1 MNSPRLSAGVAATIV
16 AFVAALAPQ
25 AAHAQ
30 VKPAKTVDVSAINA
44 VDARCSLSSGSGALQ
59 KCQAYT
65 VPAGKR
71 LVLRMVS
78 YAHTDDSTKALAG
91 FLFGR
96 DAKPADLTLSGLQSA
111 SDPRVAAILAGGPVI
126 VAAPTSIAWG
136 SQVVDLVLEPG
147 DVLAA
152 SAFFRANPASA
163 ATIGFFGYL
172 VEQ

>member
-1 MNSPRLSAGVAATIV
+1 MTLPRLAPLAVLVSLAAAI
-16 AFVAALAPQ
+16 
-25 AAHAQ
+25 AAHGPTADAQ
-30 VKPAKTVDVSAINA
+30 VKPAKTIDVSAVNA
-44 VDARCSLSSGSGALQ
+44 LNVKCTLPSSSGALQ

-78 YAHTDDSTKALAG
+78 YTHTDDAPNALAG

-111 SDPRVAAILAGGPVI
+111 GDPRVAAMLAGGPVV

-152 SAFFRANPASA
+152 SAFFRANPGTA
-163 ATIGFFGYL
+163 ATIAFFGYL
-172 VEQ
+172 VDQ